1 MGRGRERC
9 VRMVCFVFCR
19 NWERKGAFCEDGDF
33 CWLQELGQEEGVV
46 REWGILLVAR
56 VGRGEEGARRKGLFM
71 ARGIHS
77 AIIEN
82 TSPEKIR
89 VVVGSVQFKLIQF

>member
-1 MGRGRERC
+1 
-9 VRMVCFVFCR
+9 
-19 NWERKGAFCEDGDF
+19 
-33 CWLQELGQEEGVV
+33 
-46 REWGILLVAR
+46 
-56 VGRGEEGARRKGLFM
+56 M